1 MGSLARSAC
10 VVGALSLTLSG
21 LVSVSAEAD
30 GVGRVVGGAYA
41 ADAGAVAEDVHDERI
56 VIDQGH
62 VDAVAPRMVDGT
74 FRTLFRDSRTSDIVW
89 REPESVIM
97 HLTSEGR
104 EVVPDPAGG
113 AAFIGEAGHVYYMI
127 PQVQD
132 PALLWAGWSTEA
144 FSSSAVQGKFSF
156 SLDQVEGPGGV
167 LVFGWSPFGEPLMR
181 FDSRDGLPD
190 TYGVPAVTHEHANW
204 VFTEPGVYR
213 LTFTVAATLASGE
226 QVEDSQTYTMAVGDV
241 DPDDVTLP
249 GDSGGDTGGSTG
261 GDTGGDTGGS
271 SGGDTGGDTGGNSG
285 GDTGGSTGGDTGG
298 DTGGSSGGG
307 TGGSSGGDSGGDTG
321 GDAGGDSNGSA
332 GGDSGQVT
340 GGGAGGDSG
349 DDTAGTSGGAS
360 GSGTGGASGGTGAAD
375 GSGGSAGTG
384 SVANGG
390 QVGDGGKELAHT
402 GAEVAVPLG
411 AGGAVLLLAGAG
423 AVYIGRRRS
432 RAAAADHH

>member
-21 LVSVSAEAD
+21 LLSASAEAD
-30 GVGRVVGGAYA
+30 GVSRAVGGAYE
-41 ADAGAVAEDVHDERI
+41 ADAGTVAEDVHDERI

-104 EVVPDPAGG
+104 EVVPEPAGG
-113 AAFIGEAGHVYYMI
+113 AAFIGEAGHVYYLI

-132 PALLWAGWSTEA
+132 SALLWAGWSTEA
-144 FSSSAVQGKFSF
+144 FSSSSVQGKLSF

-226 QVEDSQTYTMAVGDV
+226 QVKDSQTYTMAVGDI
-241 DPDDVTLP
+241 DPDDVPLP
-249 GDSGGDTGGSTG
+249 GDPGGDTGGS
-261 GDTGGDTGGS
+261 TGGDTGGS
-271 SGGDTGGDTGGNSG
+271 SGGDTGGDSGDDTGGSSG
-285 GDTGGSTGGDTGG
+285 GDTGGDSGGNT
-298 DTGGSSGGG
+298 GGG
-307 TGGSSGGDSGGDTG
+307 TGGSSGGDTG
-321 GDAGGDSNGSA
+321 GDAGGGSNGST

-349 DDTAGTSGGAS
+349 DDTAGPSGGDS
-360 GSGTGGASGGTGAAD
+360 GSGTGGTSGGADVPD
-375 GSGGSAGTG
+375 GSGGRTGTG
-384 SVANGG
+384 LVANGG
-390 QVGDGGKELAHT
+390 EGSADSKELAHT
-402 GAEVAVPLG
+402 GAEIAVPLG
-411 AGGAVLLLAGAG
+411 AGGAALLLAGAG
-423 AVYIGRRRS
+423 AVYIGRRRTH
-432 RAAAADHH
+432 ATATDHH